1 MITSYDTQ
9 TIANGAIQALVR
21 QEMAR
26 QNAEREAETNRKLR
40 AMEAYIRELEE
51 RLTVKTRRVDALCAQ
66 LLETLPDAYPD
77 PEPGSRLGNAVWGLI
92 GLGLIVYDRLNERA
106 VRRWYP

>member
-21 QEMAR
+21 QEVDR
-26 QNAEREAETNRKLR
+26 QTAQREAETDAKLR
-40 AMEAYIRELEE
+40 TMAAYIRELEE
-51 RLTVKTRRVDALCAQ
+51 RLTVKTRRVDDLCAQ
-66 LLETLPDAYPD
+66 LMETLPDAYPA
-77 PEPGSRLGNAVWGLI
+77 PEPGSRLGNALWGLV

>member
-26 QNAEREAETNRKLR
+26 QNAEREAETNRKLQ

-51 RLTVKTRRVDALCAQ
+51 RLTAKTRRVDDLCAQ
-66 LLETLPDAYPD
+66 LMETLPEAC

>member
-21 QEMAR
+21 QEVDR
-26 QNAEREAETNRKLR
+26 QTAAREAETDAKLR
-40 AMEAYIRELEE
+40 AMAAYIRELEE
-51 RLTVKTRRVDALCAQ
+51 RLTAKTRRVDDLCAQ
-66 LLETLPDAYPD
+66 LMETLPDTYPA
-77 PEPGSRLGNAVWGLI
+77 PEPGSRLGNALWGLV

>member
-1 MITSYDTQ
+1 MR
-9 TIANGAIQALVR
+9 ANVF
-21 QEMAR
+21 
-26 QNAEREAETNRKLR
+26 
-40 AMEAYIRELEE
+40 
-51 RLTVKTRRVDALCAQ
+51 
-66 LLETLPDAYPD
+66 LETLPETYPD

>member
-26 QNAEREAETNRKLR
+26 QNAEREAETNRKLQ

-51 RLTVKTRRVDALCAQ
+51 RLTAKTRRVDNLCAQ
-66 LLETLPDAYPD
+66 LLETLPDTYPD